1 MKTENFGK
9 AKDAINRTKPQPTD
23 LENIFTNPTSDRGLM
38 SKIYF
43 LKKPQELKTHQPK

>member
-23 LENIFTNPTSDRGLM
+23 WKTNKQTSINNNTNPTSYRG
-38 SKIYF
+38 KNI
-43 LKKPQELKTHQPK
+43 